1 MAHLDDELAQALKDS
16 EEQAA
21 TQPLVAPVV
30 LPPGDLGKRP
40 PTRGNLGLLV
50 GLLVAA
56 GGILALV
63 LNNADD
69 SAIYS
74 KDVDQ
79 LLAQAPKLKDRN
91 VNVKGMLVKGT
102 LQSNLAYVPKQPC
115 EYRFVLYAKDGQKLP
130 VRYGGCVIPDTFRDL
145 PTMDVEVTAT
155 GKLTAEGYFQAENIM
170 AKCPS
175 KYEMKQRALAGE
187 AAPHQGVKGVGPGSN
202 SLPPLGTPLDNVEDQ
217 KIMPRVVSGSG
228 KEG

>member
-21 TQPLVAPVV
+21 TQPIMAPVV
-30 LPPGDLGKRP
+30 LPPGNQGKQP
-40 PTRGNLGLLV
+40 ASRGNLGLLV

-79 LLAQAPKLKDRN
+79 LLAQASKLKERN

-102 LQSNLAYVPKQPC
+102 LKSNLAYVPKQPC
-115 EYRFVLYAKDGQKLP
+115 EYRFVLYAKDGQELP

-155 GKLTAEGYFQAENIM
+155 GKLTPEGYFQADHIM

-187 AAPHQGVKGVGPGSN
+187 VAPHQGSQGPGSN
-202 SLPPLGTPLDNVEDQ
+202 SLPPLGTPLDNVEE
-217 KIMPRVVSGSG
+217 KKYLPRVVSGSG